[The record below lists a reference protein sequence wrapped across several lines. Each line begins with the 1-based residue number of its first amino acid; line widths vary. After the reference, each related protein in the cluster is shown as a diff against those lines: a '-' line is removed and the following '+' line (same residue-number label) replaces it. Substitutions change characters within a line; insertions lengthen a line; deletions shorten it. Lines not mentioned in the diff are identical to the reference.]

1 MSTPQIPGGL
11 RGRAPILIVVVVAI
25 GVGLFAG
32 RAHSPRSARVAS
44 PVDAVQRSNPGALS
58 TAWYCPGLPSS
69 FRTRDQAITLSNV
82 GSADADAAITVHP
95 DGGAGPIVRRVTV
108 PANTVRSFDRG
119 SLLETSR
126 AQVTVDG
133 TPVAVTTTTRPGAKS
148 RGSLPAGS
156 VVVEPFSPDVVVSA
170 GVETDTALDSV
181 PCATTASAHWYFAAG
196 ETVRGVKQWLV
207 LQNPFSADA
216 RVNVILRT
224 DVGLKELENLQ
235 GIDVAGRSR
244 VVVPIHEQAVR
255 QPRVAIE
262 VQAVVGQVVAA
273 QTLEYSAAAGTPGVA
288 TTLGALAQAPRWWFT
303 DGDAREGA
311 AQWVAVTDLSPLDAP
326 FVVQAF
332 VDAKTIVTPV
342 PSKVTSGGVTWVQ
355 IGDCARGASNCL
367 QVPAGANYELSVQ
380 TDGRVPIVAQTLSR
394 FRARNVAVGAT
405 TSMGSTQPVQRW
417 VIARSRVASERETSI
432 SVMNPDARSDARVS
446 VEVVHDGVVDRPADL
461 QHMTLTHYSR
471 VVLPPETVG
480 VTHQH
485 DAAVVITAD
494 IPIYAASTIYV
505 AKDATRPSGI
515 PTR

>member
-1 MSTPQIPGGL
+1 MSAPQIPVGL
-11 RGRAPILIVVVVAI
+11 RGRAPILIVVIAAI
-25 GVGLFAG
+25 AGGLVAG
-32 RAHSPRSARVAS
+32 RAHAPRSAHVAS
-44 PVDAVQRSNPGALS
+44 SVDAVQRSHPGALS

-69 FRTRDQAITLSNV
+69 FRTRDQTITLSNL
-82 GSADADAAITVHP
+82 GSADADAAVTVHP
-95 DGGAGPIVRRVTV
+95 DGGADPVVRRVTV

-126 AQVTVDG
+126 AQVTASG
-133 TPVAVTTTTRPGAKS
+133 TPVAATTTTRPGAKP

-170 GVETDTALDSV
+170 GVETDAALDSA
-181 PCATTASAHWYFAAG
+181 PCATTASTHWYFAAG

-207 LQNPFSADA
+207 LDNPFSADA
-216 RVNVILRT
+216 RVDVTLRT
-224 DVGLKELENLQ
+224 DVGLKELPNLQ

-244 VVVPIHEQAVR
+244 VVIPIHEQAVR

-262 VQAVVGQVVAA
+262 VHAIVGQVVAA
-273 QTLEYSAAAGTPGVA
+273 QTLEYAAAAGTPGVA

-332 VDAKTIVTPV
+332 IDAKTIVTPV

-355 IGDCARGASNCL
+355 IGDCARGATDCL

-380 TDGRVPIVAQTLSR
+380 TDGKIPIVAQTLSR
-394 FRARNVAVGAT
+394 FRARKVAVGAT
-405 TSMGSTQPVQRW
+405 TSMGSTEPARRW
-417 VIARSRVASERETSI
+417 VIARTRVAAERETSI
-432 SVMNPDARSDARVS
+432 SVMNPDVRVEAHVS
-446 VEVVHDGVVDRPADL
+446 VQVVHDGIVDRPDGL
-461 QHMTLTHYSR
+461 QRLTLAPNGR
-471 VVLPPETVG
+471 VVLPPETAG
-480 VTHQH
+480 ATHQH
-485 DAAVVITAD
+485 DAAILITAD
-494 IPIYAASTIYV
+494 IPIYAASTIYA
-505 AKDATRPSGI
+505 AKDATRPPGI